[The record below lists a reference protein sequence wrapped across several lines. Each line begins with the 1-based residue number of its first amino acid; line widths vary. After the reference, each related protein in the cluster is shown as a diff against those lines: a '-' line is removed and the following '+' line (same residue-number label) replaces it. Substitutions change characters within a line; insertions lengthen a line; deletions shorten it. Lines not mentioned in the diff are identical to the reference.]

1 MQNNKKTLLLLL
13 AIFFICSSCNKG
25 PSLPLT
31 NNQGNTELLEKL
43 KLYNTTLSETYHSE
57 TKSPNW
63 KNIAKVAVADIAGAG
78 TGAKTGGK
86 IGGKIGAFLG
96 SPIYGAA
103 TGALVGGI
111 AFGAFMSYLEYEDY
125 SGILERTDSNFE
137 CLYSSMIR
145 VASRTLEER
154 MCNSDSTNST
164 SPIID
169 STFIFSGALI
179 PAEQVALPRE
189 YEDLELVGIGHNYA
203 LEMALEP
210 EFCEIDT
217 VESAV
222 LPNVDI
228 EILCSQEIKD
238 KLREAYWGTFREE
251 LSISDA
257 IIDVYLEAYCI
268 VSEEDVIV
276 VANDYANIISES
288 QSLSDEEKQAVYSA
302 LSVSVN
308 TTYYWSNRL

>member
-1 MQNNKKTLLLLL
+1 
-13 AIFFICSSCNKG
+13 
-25 PSLPLT
+25 
-31 NNQGNTELLEKL
+31 
-43 KLYNTTLSETYHSE
+43 
-57 TKSPNW
+57 
-63 KNIAKVAVADIAGAG
+63 
-78 TGAKTGGK
+78 
-86 IGGKIGAFLG
+86 
-96 SPIYGAA
+96 
-103 TGALVGGI
+103 
-111 AFGAFMSYLEYEDY
+111 
-125 SGILERTDSNFE
+125 
-137 CLYSSMIR
+137 
-145 VASRTLEER
+145 